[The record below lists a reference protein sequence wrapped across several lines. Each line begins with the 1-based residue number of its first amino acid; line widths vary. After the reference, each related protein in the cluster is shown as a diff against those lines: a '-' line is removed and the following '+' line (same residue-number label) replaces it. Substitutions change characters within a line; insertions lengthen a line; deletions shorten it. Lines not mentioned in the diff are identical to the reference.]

1 MLVIIPA
8 YNEQECIKKVLAE
21 VKASDF
27 ECDYIVVN
35 DCSKDNTKQI
45 LTEGNYNHINLPV
58 NLGIGGG
65 MQTGYKYA
73 RDHGYDIAVQMDGD
87 GQHDPKYLAAL
98 CEPIICGKA
107 DMCVGSRFIEKSGF
121 QTSFMRRVGI
131 NFLRVL
137 IKIFCG
143 YRATDATSGLRAC
156 CKSLIAYYS
165 ENYAQDY
172 PEPEAIVSAVSAGF
186 RVTETPVEMRERAG
200 GVSSIGGFKSVYYMF
215 KVSIAII
222 LRRFTAKKEK

>member
-1 MLVIIPA
+1 MRVLVIIPA

-73 RDHGYDIAVQMDGD
+73 RDHGYDIAVQ
-87 GQHDPKYLAAL
+87 
-98 CEPIICGKA
+98 
-107 DMCVGSRFIEKSGF
+107 
-121 QTSFMRRVGI
+121 
-131 NFLRVL
+131 
-137 IKIFCG
+137 
-143 YRATDATSGLRAC
+143 
-156 CKSLIAYYS
+156 
-165 ENYAQDY
+165 
-172 PEPEAIVSAVSAGF
+172 
-186 RVTETPVEMRERAG
+186 
-200 GVSSIGGFKSVYYMF
+200 
-215 KVSIAII
+215 
-222 LRRFTAKKEK
+222 